1 MKRVWL
7 YGLYAFGGLL
17 AAAVFA
23 FKVFQPV
30 QVLPRIRL
38 APGFALVD
46 QDGQTLTS
54 EDLRGSVV
62 LYSFYYTR
70 CARDC
75 QQVIPTLQIIQ
86 KGLKSI
92 SSETPLRVVTI
103 SFDPEHDTPEQ
114 LRAFAA
120 QVGADPAIWRFAFLE
135 DPKRL
140 KYLIG
145 GGFEVFYEPRPDGT
159 FDFDPVFILVDPL
172 GIIRGEYRYRTL
184 SPDHE
189 RILRH
194 VNVLLDEIRN
204 AKGAA
209 KGLYEA
215 AHLFLCYAQ

>member
-1 MKRVWL
+1 MKSVWL
-7 YGLYAFGGLL
+7 YGLYALGSLL
-17 AAAVFA
+17 ALAVFA

-46 QDGQTLTS
+46 QDGQRVTS
-54 EDLRGSVV
+54 EDMRGAVA

-70 CARDC
+70 CTQDC
-75 QQVIPTLQIIQ
+75 QQIIPTLQAIQ
-86 KGLKSI
+86 AGLQSLP
-92 SSETPLRVVTI
+92 SETPLRMLTI
-103 SFDPEHDTPEQ
+103 SFDPAHDTPAR

-120 QVGADPAIWRFAFLE
+120 QVGADPNIWRFATLD
-135 DPKRL
+135 DPQRL

-145 GGFEVFYEPRPDGT
+145 GGFEAFYQPRPDGS
-159 FDFDPVFILVDPL
+159 FSFDPVFVLVDPV

-194 VNVLLDEIRN
+194 IRVLLDEIRN

-215 AHLFLCYAQ
+215 AHLFLCYAP